1 MIEPWNTIHTFPC
14 VNCMNAKT
22 LNLLLKISAYLCIKS
37 DSDELDP
44 DFNVVIDEPINHTIL
59 LKTVFRKNSLKS
71 YILDSLKRYH
81 ALTDIMQTL
90 SECLNRST
98 DDGAAESFLEI
109 IEEITKRMVLI
120 CTIESLSFESQRFL
134 GNMIRKNQLPI
145 PLAYYTYEE
154 NELKLKINFNPIA
167 ETFCYSNDRIAL
179 CLGSPAA
186 TGLGKTSL
194 LPYLFESTRSES
206 LNTDGNAQMRMG
218 CIDTLFACLTKN
230 EPYAIFDVHGTMVT
244 ANEDLITAIQQYCA
258 VQILFVTESDM
269 RNGEFLRK
277 VMNFS
282 GVTRNKPTIVIVFD
296 TNYGEKHCLSSLE
309 TFSQMFADDKWS
321 NTIYMTAPV
330 FNRSILASKFAEER
344 RLQRLRQ
351 TLVTTFDSFKP
362 TIHAQQPCESI
373 FVIQAYFLSLRS
385 CNNAPPPTS
394 CTFEI
399 LDTLKSL
406 FDPLTDKTNN
416 LEIVTPVNYLESA
429 RLECE
434 KKLSSLW
441 EESSVDLHE
450 QLEQI
455 KQRREL
461 INSIP
466 QYSVFFIDLLT
477 KRTYIELLITER
489 FLEKWRAQY
498 ESNLCSQLTAIKN
511 DAMMMMSN
519 IKHLE
524 EQCPQYAASSTQAET
539 ENAQNQLS
547 LANEEY
553 KARQKELGEI
563 ENQLSNIDL
572 TIGLFCDEILSL
584 YEHLPKI
591 VAINGLD
598 HLLAKKFA
606 NLMHKGFSF
615 HVLRGRPLRCNSKLI
630 HIALTHLPQSSKKAP
645 LVVTVIGEQSSA
657 KSSLMNATFGCNF
670 RVSAG
675 RCTIGMYLSVI
686 RWRDHTVIILDTEGL
701 LSLEESGS
709 IFDNQM
715 VTLAMLSSHLVL
727 INHKGEFSS
736 NLEHLIGMSFYAKLQ
751 IRSPVKPK
759 LLFILRDQS
768 DTGATDIFFRQ
779 LAKFKE
785 NLYNDSKFLKSS
797 IDDELDIDERN
808 VILLPN
814 AFCSDYNS
822 TLQLEQTW
830 RNRTFPRRI
839 NDLRN
844 MILTNLGNTKV
855 QSYHNVAQVY
865 QKITSDW
872 DAIDKLG
879 PNLLACKTLYELS
892 AMNELR
898 DIVREINE
906 ESISAVNI
914 EGRRNIDQ
922 ILVNITHE
930 NCNSFDA
937 TYYQNQFNATVQN
950 TCEMAIERA
959 SANYNARAERS
970 CFPPEIKCKVRKLIS
985 PAIINMQG
993 LLREEFDD
1001 RLYET
1006 RRRARVSNAQRHLI
1020 DTLQQE
1026 FDRNINL
1033 DAGQLQ
1039 GRIDKVYLDELNTCR
1054 GILRSECDPPDQ
1066 IVSKILKFYNS
1077 DLSAK
1082 AGNLRIGSI
1091 YNLLHKL
1098 ELHQYREEC
1107 ENLDDLY
1114 QCIVTKTS
1122 DSTTSPILLSF
1133 SRIKGL
1139 FGFNVSDE
1147 NSNHMWQQL
1156 YQEVDSW
1163 FLNPHYE
1170 DKNKKLLVHIIEE
1183 LMSHFRNDIIK
1194 ISEDFLHLN
1203 SSNPRML
1210 THVFAIIENLTN
1222 HQVITDKRK
1231 YLNLTT
1237 LVPNI
1242 AILALR
1248 ILIDEA
1254 IKMENTRHEKDSEK
1268 MHNDMKQWKET
1279 ITVQIRTM
1287 QDSLEQGKSV
1297 ANVVQDAI
1305 FGEVGSV
1312 LIDKVL
1318 HDITEDIARSQFINH
1333 EAVQKQAYEESFG
1346 QGNGEKILKYVLNI
1360 NRYFLELSMREIKT
1374 KLEAIVHIHTLNTEQ
1389 VVMDIFNTVNDV
1401 GQRTQHDNVRLIADE
1416 MEKAIIDSGILPSH
1430 AANFHFGAV
1439 ISLPIQ
1445 NRPNFKQGFKTILEG
1460 TVRIGEEVAKLICS
1474 IKEETYAGC
1483 KARISRRLGCQS
1495 RCPGCGSKCSR
1506 QDPHDE
1512 EEVEQWYECKCG
1524 TEKCVCDR
1532 PTAQMCNLHETA
1544 HHIAEAFHGR
1554 KYYKE
1559 HTPVLKLCY
1568 QHWTGSGMY
1577 LDDELIEPLKRYYNQ
1592 YQPKWYN
1599 NLNALSTSG
1608 LACAED
1614 HPPIEQRRAWMIV
1627 RQVLLA
1633 RYTRYGMVDA
1643 KYYDPKLYPLSI
1655 EALPAD
1661 FEPQWN
1667 DKNDDRNK

>member
-1 MIEPWNTIHTFPC
+1 M
-14 VNCMNAKT
+14 
-22 LNLLLKISAYLCIKS
+22 LLK
-37 DSDELDP
+37 
-44 DFNVVIDEPINHTIL
+44 
-59 LKTVFRKNSLKS
+59 
-71 YILDSLKRYH
+71 
-81 ALTDIMQTL
+81 
-90 SECLNRST
+90 
-98 DDGAAESFLEI
+98 
-109 IEEITKRMVLI
+109 
-120 CTIESLSFESQRFL
+120 CT
-134 GNMIRKNQLPI
+134 
-145 PLAYYTYEE
+145 
-154 NELKLKINFNPIA
+154 
-167 ETFCYSNDRIAL
+167 IAL

-186 TGLGKTSL
+186 AGLGKTSL
-194 LPYLFESTRSES
+194 LPFLFESVRNES
-206 LNTDGNAQMRMG
+206 LHTDGNAQMRMG
-218 CIDTLFACLTKN
+218 CIDTLFTCLTKN
-230 EPYAIFDVHGTMVT
+230 EPYAIFDVHGTMIT

-258 VQILFVTESDM
+258 VQILFVTEVDL
-269 RNGEFLRK
+269 RNGEFLRQI
-277 VMNFS
+277 MNYS
-282 GVTRNKPTIVIVFD
+282 ALTRNKPTVVVVFD

-309 TFSQMFADDKWS
+309 TFSQMFVHDKWS
-321 NTIYMTAPV
+321 NTVFITAPV
-330 FNRSILASKFAEER
+330 FNRSISTSKFAEER
-344 RLQRLRQ
+344 RLLRLRQ
-351 TLVTTFDSFKP
+351 ALVTTFGSLKP
-362 TIHAQQPCESI
+362 AIYDQQQCETI
-373 FVIQAYFLSLRS
+373 FVMQAYFLSLRS
-385 CNNAPPPTS
+385 CNNAPPPAS
-394 CTFEI
+394 CTFEV
-399 LDTLKSL
+399 LDTLKLL

-416 LEIVTPVNYLESA
+416 LEILTPANYLESA
-429 RLECE
+429 RLDCE

-455 KQRREL
+455 KERHES
-461 INSIP
+461 ISSIP

-498 ESNLCSQLTAIKN
+498 EPKLCSQSTAIKN
-511 DAMMMMSN
+511 DAMRVMSL
-519 IKHLE
+519 IKRLE
-524 EQCPQYAASSTQAET
+524 EQCQQYAAGGNQAET

-547 LANEEY
+547 LANEDY
-553 KARQKELGEI
+553 KVRQKRLAQVES
-563 ENQLSNIDL
+563 QLSNIDL

-584 YEHLPKI
+584 YEHLPKLFEL
-591 VAINGLD
+591 NGLD
-598 HLLAKKFA
+598 RLLANKFA

-615 HVLRGRPLRCNSKLI
+615 HVLRGRPLRCDSKLI
-630 HIALTHLPQSSKKAP
+630 HMALKNLPQSTKKAP

-686 RWRDHTVIILDTEGL
+686 RWRDHTIIILDTEGL

-768 DTGATDIFFRQ
+768 DTGATEIFFRQ

-785 NLYNDSKFLKSS
+785 NLYIDSKFLKSS

-814 AFCSDYNS
+814 AFSSDYSS

-839 NDLRN
+839 NNLRA
-844 MILTNLGNTKV
+844 MILTNLDNTEV

-906 ESISAVNI
+906 ESISAVNT
-914 EGRRNIDQ
+914 EGRRHIDQ
-922 ILVNITHE
+922 ILINITHE
-930 NCNSFDA
+930 NCNSLDA
-937 TYYQNQFNATVQN
+937 TYYNNQFNAAVQN

-970 CFPPEIKCKVRKLIS
+970 CFVPEIKRKVGKLIS

-1006 RRRARVSNAQRHLI
+1006 RRRARMSNAQRHLI

-1039 GRIDKVYLDELNTCR
+1039 DRIEHVYVNELNTCR
-1054 GILRSECDPPDQ
+1054 GILRSEFESEDQ
-1066 IVSKILKFYNS
+1066 ITSKILKFYNS

-1082 AGNLRIGSI
+1082 TGNTRRESI

-1107 ENLDDLY
+1107 QKLDDLY
-1114 QCIVTKTS
+1114 RCIMTERVIQQQPHPS
-1122 DSTTSPILLSF
+1122 VV
-1133 SRIKGL
+1133 SRIKGIL
-1139 FGFNVSDE
+1139 GFHVSDE
-1147 NSNHMWQQL
+1147 NSNQMWQQL
-1156 YQEVDSW
+1156 YPEVKNW
-1163 FLNPHYE
+1163 FLDHHYE
-1170 DKNKKLLVHIIEE
+1170 DKNKKILVHIIEE
-1183 LMSHFRNDIIK
+1183 LMSQLRNDMIK
-1194 ISEDFLHLN
+1194 LSEDFLRLN

-1210 THVFAIIENLTN
+1210 THVFTIIENLAN
-1222 HQVITDKRK
+1222 HQVIIDKRN
-1231 YLNLTT
+1231 YLNLTS
-1237 LVPNI
+1237 LIPNI

-1248 ILIDEA
+1248 ILIGEA
-1254 IKMENTRHEKDSEK
+1254 IKMENTRHEKDTEK
-1268 MHNDMKQWKET
+1268 MLNDMKQWKET
-1279 ITVQIRTM
+1279 TTIQVRTM
-1287 QDSLEQGKSV
+1287 QNSFEHGKSL
-1297 ANVVQDAI
+1297 ASVVQKAI
-1305 FGEVGSV
+1305 FEEVRSV

-1318 HDITEDIARSQFINH
+1318 HGITEDIARSQFINH

-1346 QGNGEKILKYVLNI
+1346 QGNGEKILKYVLDI

-1374 KLEAIVHIHTLNTEQ
+1374 KLQAIVHMHTLNTEQ

-1401 GQRTQHDNVRLIADE
+1401 GQRTEHDNVRSIADE
-1416 MEKAIIDSGILPSH
+1416 MERAIIDSGILSSN
-1430 AANFHFGAV
+1430 AANFHFDAV
-1439 ISLPIQ
+1439 MSLPIQ
-1445 NRPNFKQGFKTILEG
+1445 NLPNFKQGFKTILEA
-1460 TVRIGEEVAKLICS
+1460 TARIGDEVVKLISS
-1474 IKEETYAGC
+1474 IKQETYAGC
-1483 KARISRRLGCQS
+1483 KVRILRRLGCQS

-1506 QDPHDE
+1506 PEPHEE
-1512 EEVEQWYECKCG
+1512 EEVEQWHECKCE
-1524 TEKCVCDR
+1524 TRKCVCDR
-1532 PTAQMCNLHETA
+1532 PPPEKCNVHETA

-1554 KYYKE
+1554 KYYKQ

-1577 LDDELIEPLKRYYNQ
+1577 LGDELIEPLKRYYSQ
-1592 YQPKWYN
+1592 YHPDWYN

-1614 HPPIEQRRAWMIV
+1614 HPPFEQRRAWMIV
-1627 RQVLLA
+1627 RHALLA
-1633 RYTRYGMVDA
+1633 HYAHLGMVDVQE
-1643 KYYDPKLYPLSI
+1643 YNPKLYPLSI

-1661 FEPQWN
+1661 FEPQWS
-1667 DKNDDRNK
+1667 DKTDDENPLC